1 MPNSNSLI
9 PTCYFP
15 STALFIDDS
24 RDFLLNFVLQL
35 DEWLAYRVFDSP
47 FDALDYIHK
56 KHNDLATI
64 KRRCINRF
72 TELSKCTLSQKLN
85 TLIHSEIY
93 NPKRF
98 NEISVV
104 VVDYEMSDMNG
115 IQFCQAIKHTPIKK
129 ILLTGKADEQSAIDA
144 FKAGLIDGY
153 IYKSDPNIA
162 DLITYRIKHLQ
173 WQYFQDMS
181 KSIYQEL
188 TLEAP
193 PCLQDAGFINFFKK
207 LCQEKEIV
215 EFYLADD
222 TGSFLLLDQDAQISF
237 LIVKSEADRM
247 FYLEVARNYGAS
259 EALIKALSKGE
270 MIPYRT
276 LPKDKQNQD
285 WLTSLLPANQLISDN
300 RYWYSY
306 SKESLL
312 LDIRKEQLL
321 SYHQHLEEID
331 AEELL
336 LL

>member
-1 MPNSNSLI
+1 MPNSLI

-64 KRRCINRF
+64 KRRCISRF
-72 TELSKCTLSQKLN
+72 TELSECTLSQKLN

-115 IQFCQAIKHTPIKK
+115 IQFCQAIKHKPIKK
-129 ILLTGKADEQSAIDA
+129 ILLTGKADEHAAIEA

-188 TLEAP
+188 KLDAP
-193 PCLQDAGFINFFKK
+193 TCLQDSGFISFFKK
-207 LCQEKEIV
+207 LCQEKDIV

-222 TGSFLLLDQDAQISF
+222 TGSFLLLDHDAQISF
-237 LIVKSEADRM
+237 LIVKSEADRI
-247 FYLEVARNYGAS
+247 FYLEVARNHGAS
-259 EALIKALSKGE
+259 DELIKALSKGE
-270 MIPYRT
+270 MIPYRA
-276 LPKDKQNQD
+276 LPKDKKNQD
-285 WLTSLLPANQLISDN
+285 WLTNLLPANQLISDN

-306 SKESLL
+306 SKEPLL
-312 LDIRKEQLL
+312 LDIQSEQLL